1 MFAVCRCT
9 SQLETE
15 GSSSSPS
22 SIDDAKDAA
31 TKFNLQIVS
40 VDDAEFDNLLLD
52 ALALGN

>member
-1 MFAVCRCT
+1 VCRCT